1 MSHAAAAQMT
11 INERKK
17 PPGVSCMGKR
27 KEQGQEMSYAVN
39 ATLRDTRYSD
49 EIKDEE
55 FED

>member
-1 MSHAAAAQMT
+1 MSHAAAAQMA

-17 PPGVSCMGKR
+17 PPGARMGKR

-49 EIKDEE
+49 EIKDE
-55 FED
+55 D